1 MEKFINLSRELLSF
15 IEKSTDSFHAVK
27 TVSDMLL
34 EKGYVYLPET
44 EEWSISTGKYFTKRN
59 NSSLIAFEIP
69 ENDFDS
75 FGIIAAHCDSPC
87 FKVKELH
94 SFKVEGNYT
103 KLNTEPYGGMI
114 MSSWMDRPLGI
125 SGRLLVK
132 TDSGVKTILCDTE
145 KDYCII
151 PNMAIHM
158 QRDINDGHKFNPQV
172 DMLPLIGD
180 ENADLITFLSEKYG
194 VNKED
199 ILSHD
204 LFLYPMEK
212 GRIVGQKGE
221 FIVSPRLDDLQCT
234 FSAVKALTESEYSG
248 KIKIAAIL
256 DNEEVGSRTK
266 QGADSSFMESVID
279 RICECLNINKNKKCA
294 MIAKSFMVSAD
305 NAHAVHP
312 NFPAV
317 TDQSNRNYINKGIVI
332 KFNAN
337 QSYTTDGVSSAVFK
351 SICDKNEVP
360 YQTFHNRSDM
370 RGGGTL
376 GNISNS
382 HISLNTVD
390 IGIPQFSMHSA
401 METAGIKDTY
411 YMYKAMKG
419 FYEAK
424 VNFDEEV

>member
-1 MEKFINLSRELLSF
+1 
-15 IEKSTDSFHAVK
+15 
-27 TVSDMLL
+27 
-34 EKGYVYLPET
+34 
-44 EEWSISTGKYFTKRN
+44 
-59 NSSLIAFEIP
+59 
-69 ENDFDS
+69 
-75 FGIIAAHCDSPC
+75 
-87 FKVKELH
+87 
-94 SFKVEGNYT
+94 
-103 KLNTEPYGGMI
+103 
-114 MSSWMDRPLGI
+114 
-125 SGRLLVK
+125 
-132 TDSGVKTILCDTE
+132 
-145 KDYCII
+145 
-151 PNMAIHM
+151 MAIHM

-194 VNKED
+194 INKED
-199 ILSHD
+199 VLSHD

-351 SICDKNEVP
+351 SLCDKNEVP

-419 FYEAK
+419 FYEAE